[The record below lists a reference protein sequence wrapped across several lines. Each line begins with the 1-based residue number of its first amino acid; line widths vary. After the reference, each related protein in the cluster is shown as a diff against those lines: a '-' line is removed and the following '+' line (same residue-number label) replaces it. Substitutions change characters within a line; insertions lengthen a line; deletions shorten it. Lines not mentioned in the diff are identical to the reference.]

1 MSLLFFFLVALTSG
15 DFPSGF
21 NYDKYR
27 DATTTKAANDLAN
40 LNSFQETFASYFEK
54 AVGDGATEVPIV
66 FPEGFYDAMIAT
78 FISQL
83 LELFP
88 DQVYGVTGY
97 ECFPVSCVRQKITR
111 NSPAFPHY
119 EIRL

>member
-1 MSLLFFFLVALTSG
+1 MILFLLFALTVA

-27 DATTTKAANDLAN
+27 DATTTRIAQELAS
-40 LNSFQETFASYFEK
+40 LNSFQETFAGYFEK
-54 AVGDGATEVPIV
+54 AVGDGATEVSIV
-66 FPEGFYDAMIAT
+66 FPEGFSDANIAT

-97 ECFPVSCVRQKITR
+97 ECFPVSCVRQKISR
-111 NSPAFPHY
+111 DSPAFPHY
-119 EIRL
+119 EMRL